1 MIDKNLLAERK
12 AACEDRAKKLPALES
27 AKNKPEGAC
36 AVEWARNLASECR
49 KEACGKSVPC
59 REGLWQL
66 EELLGHLTC
75 GKAEDDSILTTI
87 RDICTMLSVTGCDFT
102 AGCAERILA
111 SMDAYADEYEAHVR
125 RRCPALVCSAY
136 CNLYIDPA
144 VCTGCGECKKLAP
157 AFVDGAD
164 GMIHIIKNDAELKT
178 PEFLGC
184 CPAGAIKKYA
194 GPVKPRGPETPI
206 PVGTFGDA
214 AAGGRRS
221 RRRG

>member
-12 AACEDRAKKLPALES
+12 AACEDRVKTLPALES
-27 AKNKPEGAC
+27 ATNKPEGVC
-36 AVEWARNLASECR
+36 AVEWARTLAAECR

-66 EELLGHLTC
+66 EELLGFLTC
-75 GKAEDDSILTTI
+75 GKAEDESILTTI
-87 RDICTMLSVTGCDFT
+87 RDICQMLLVTGCDFT
-102 AGCAERILA
+102 AGCAQRILA
-111 SMDAYADEYEAHVR
+111 AMDAYADEFEAHVR
-125 RRCPALVCSAY
+125 RRCPSLVCAAY

-144 VCTGCGECKKLAP
+144 ACTGCGACRQLAP
-157 AFVDGAD
+157 AAVDGAE
-164 GMIHIIKNDAELKT
+164 GMIHIIKFDTDLKT

-184 CPAGAIKKYA
+184 CPAGAIRKYA
-194 GPVKPRGPETPI
+194 GPVKPRVPETPI
-206 PVGTFGDA
+206 PVGTFGEA